1 RRAAHLHGPRRLHR
15 PVTLRHTRFPAA
27 IRFPAGLGN
36 AWRAPDVRRYWR
48 RRRAERRVPLRWTVF
63 LMTASGILGWWVGRM
78 HAVPERPPILLQVYR
93 HDLGRVVTMDLE
105 DYVKGVIAAEMPT
118 TFHIEALKAQ
128 AVAARTLA
136 LNLLN
141 QGRPL
146 PDHPEAII
154 STDHRTHQAWRS
166 PESAREEWGLS
177 FYWRWAKITRAV
189 SETRGLVMVYGDEII
204 YPAYHA
210 SSGGRTEDSENYW
223 PSHVPYL
230 RSVDDPYSANDRYQR
245 TETVVSKAHLA
256 EAVAGLAGRDALA
269 VRGGGAAGAANLT
282 VQVLS
287 RFPSGRVE
295 RVRVGEAVVT
305 GRQLREALGLRS
317 NWFDVEDLGDAVR
330 FVVRGYG
337 HGIGMSQYGAD
348 AMARAGFGFDQIL
361 THYYTGVEI
370 VSFYE

>member
-1 RRAAHLHGPRRLHR
+1 M
-15 PVTLRHTRFPAA
+15 
-27 IRFPAGLGN
+27 
-36 AWRAPDVRRYWR
+36 RRYWL

-63 LMTASGILGWWVGRM
+63 LMIASGILGWWVGRM

-223 PSHVPYL
+223 PSYVPYL

-256 EAVAGLAGRDALA
+256 EAVAGLAGRDALP
-269 VRGGGAAGAANLT
+269 VSGGGAAGAANLT

>member
-1 RRAAHLHGPRRLHR
+1 
-15 PVTLRHTRFPAA
+15 
-27 IRFPAGLGN
+27 
-36 AWRAPDVRRYWR
+36 
-48 RRRAERRVPLRWTVF
+48 
-63 LMTASGILGWWVGRM
+63 WWVGRM

-189 SETRGLVMVYGDEII
+189 SETRGLVMVYGMRSSTRPITP
-204 YPAYHA
+204 PAA
-210 SSGGRTEDSENYW
+210 
-223 PSHVPYL
+223 
-230 RSVDDPYSANDRYQR
+230 
-245 TETVVSKAHLA
+245 
-256 EAVAGLAGRDALA
+256 AGLRTP
-269 VRGGGAAGAANLT
+269 RT
-282 VQVLS
+282 
-287 RFPSGRVE
+287 
-295 RVRVGEAVVT
+295 T
-305 GRQLREALGLRS
+305 GR
-317 NWFDVEDLGDAVR
+317 
-330 FVVRGYG
+330 
-337 HGIGMSQYGAD
+337 
-348 AMARAGFGFDQIL
+348 
-361 THYYTGVEI
+361 
-370 VSFYE
+370 